1 MYAWGDHRR
10 FNSYSGYFR
19 RTFGGRVQKISVDA
33 GFSCPNRDGK
43 IGEGGCTFCNNG
55 AFTPSYCI
63 PAKSIGRQ
71 IAEGIEFHGRRYR
84 AASRYLVYFQ
94 SFSNTYAPLERL
106 RALYGEA
113 LAYPGVAGIVI
124 GTRPDCVDAEKLD
137 YLAEIA
143 RDRYVAVEFGI
154 ESTCDETLRAVNRG
168 HDFACARR
176 AVEMAAERGLHVGA
190 HFILG
195 LPGETDEMLL
205 EQVAT
210 INSLPL
216 TTVKFHQL
224 QVFRGTPMAAQYDA
238 DPRRFRFWE
247 VGQYIDLFVEILRR
261 LRPDLVV
268 ERFASE
274 APPRYHYGR
283 NWGLIRNETLLAMLE
298 KRLEER
304 GAYQGEIFIP
314 FVLESL
320 IPVAMKPITM
330 EQVLKTFKEYFLM
343 TVGMMLY
350 SFAWIGCIMPADG
363 TGGGATGLS
372 RVLCHAVEHWAGIS
386 IQIGTMAF
394 LINGVL
400 LLVAGFIIGWN
411 FGVKTVFCVCVISLG
426 LNFWQSVLPE
436 GDFLHLERILSVIL
450 GGILAGIGVAICFMQ
465 GGSTGGTDIAAMI
478 INKYRT
484 ISYGKIVIYS
494 DFVIIG
500 SSMLVGFH
508 IDTVI
513 YGYVMTAV
521 FGYTVDMIMAG
532 NQQSSQVF
540 IVTHDY
546 EKMAQ
551 AIVDNIHRGVTLIDS
566 QGWYT
571 KKESKIVMVVCRKRE
586 TTMILKFVKTIDPEA
601 FMTVGS
607 VMGVYGKGFQAISK
621 P

>member
-33 GFSCPNRDGK
+33 GFTCPNRDGK

-55 AFTPSYCI
+55 RSLPRTAYRPKASD
-63 PAKSIGRQ
+63 GRSPRGSNST
-71 IAEGIEFHGRRYR
+71 AGATVRRR
-84 AASRYLVYFQ
+84 ATWFISSL
-94 SFSNTYAPLERL
+94 FSNTYAPLERL

-298 KRLEER
+298 KKIG
-304 GAYQGEIFIP
+304 GARCIP
-314 FVLESL
+314 RRNFYTFVLESL

-571 KKESKIVMVVCRKRE
+571 KKGVEDRDGGLPQARDHDDPQVRE
-586 TTMILKFVKTIDPEA
+586 DDRSRSLHDRGIGDGRLRQ
-601 FMTVGS
+601 
-607 VMGVYGKGFQAISK
+607 GVSSHQ
-621 P
+621 